1 MNASK
6 LISLHTAGTVASFL
20 REGKVQFQRD
30 IGIRWQ
36 RSQHP
41 SASTIKNPLT
51 IGKLFGKNTKYLM
64 NQQSLRHS
72 AKERS
77 AIVKAMAHPTR
88 LLVMEVLTQGE
99 KCVND
104 LTLLAG
110 CDVTTLSKHLALM
123 RRAGLLQCEKRGVS
137 VFYQIACPCFLEFF
151 RCIDLIKL
159 NQSLQ
164 QRCEAC

>member
-1 MNASK
+1 VKCSSASK
-6 LISLHTAGTVASFL
+6 KKLIDLRNSFGENAKYIMDL
-20 REGKVQFQRD
+20 ESARLLAK
-30 IGIRWQ
+30 Q
-36 RSQHP
+36 RS
-41 SASTIKNPLT
+41 S
-51 IGKLFGKNTKYLM
+51 
-64 NQQSLRHS
+64 
-72 AKERS
+72 
-77 AIVKAMAHPTR
+77 IVKAMAHPTR
-88 LLVMEVLTQGE
+88 LLVMEVLTRGE
-99 KCVND
+99 MCVND

-123 RRAGLLQCEKRGVS
+123 RKAGLLQCEKRGVS

>member
-1 MNASK
+1 MKILGKTTKHFMNLES
-6 LISLHTAGTVASFL
+6 
-20 REGKVQFQRD
+20 
-30 IGIRWQ
+30 IR
-36 RSQHP
+36 RSAQ
-41 SASTIKNPLT
+41 
-51 IGKLFGKNTKYLM
+51 
-64 NQQSLRHS
+64 
-72 AKERS
+72 ERS
-77 AIVKAMAHPTR
+77 VIVKAMAHPTR

-110 CDVTTLSKHLALM
+110 CDVTTLSKHLAVM

>member
-1 MNASK
+1 MDLGQGKQIGENPTQCLPASVK
-6 LISLHTAGTVASFL
+6 KTIDH
-20 REGKVQFQRD
+20 GKI
-30 IGIRWQ
+30 IG
-36 RSQHP
+36 
-41 SASTIKNPLT
+41 N
-51 IGKLFGKNTKYLM
+51 FTKYLM
-64 NQQSLRHS
+64 DLESVRRS

-110 CDVTTLSKHLALM
+110 CDVTTLSKHLAVM

-159 NQSLQ
+159 SQSLQ

>member
-1 MNASK
+1 MLECLKLCGGRSGKTGKKATIRGTDPSSIASK
-6 LISLHTAGTVASFL
+6 KKLIDLQNSFGEYAKYTMDL
-20 REGKVQFQRD
+20 ESARLSAK
-30 IGIRWQ
+30 Q
-36 RSQHP
+36 RS
-41 SASTIKNPLT
+41 S
-51 IGKLFGKNTKYLM
+51 
-64 NQQSLRHS
+64 
-72 AKERS
+72 
-77 AIVKAMAHPTR
+77 IVKAMAHPTR
-88 LLVMEVLTQGE
+88 LLVVEVLTQGE

-123 RRAGLLQCEKRGVS
+123 RKAGLLQCEKRGVS

>member
-1 MNASK
+1 MDLESARLLAK
-6 LISLHTAGTVASFL
+6 
-20 REGKVQFQRD
+20 
-30 IGIRWQ
+30 Q
-36 RSQHP
+36 RS
-41 SASTIKNPLT
+41 S
-51 IGKLFGKNTKYLM
+51 
-64 NQQSLRHS
+64 
-72 AKERS
+72 
-77 AIVKAMAHPTR
+77 IVKAMAHPTR

-123 RRAGLLQCEKRGVS
+123 RKAGLLQCEKRGVS
-137 VFYQIACPCFLEFF
+137 VFYQIACPSFLEFF

>member
-1 MNASK
+1 LPASVK
-6 LISLHTAGTVASFL
+6 KNIDH
-20 REGKVQFQRD
+20 GKI
-30 IGIRWQ
+30 IGNF
-36 RSQHP
+36 
-41 SASTIKNPLT
+41 A
-51 IGKLFGKNTKYLM
+51 KYIMDLE
-64 NQQSLRHS
+64 SVRRL

-110 CDVTTLSKHLALM
+110 CDVTTLSKHLAVM